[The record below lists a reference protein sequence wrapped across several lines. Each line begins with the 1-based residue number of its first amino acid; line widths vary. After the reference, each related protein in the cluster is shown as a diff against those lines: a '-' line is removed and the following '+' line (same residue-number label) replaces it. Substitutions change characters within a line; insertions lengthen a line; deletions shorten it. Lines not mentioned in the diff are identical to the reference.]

1 MNRFDNFSKAKNESA
16 VLRDSKISVESVE
29 TTELEQNEATKR
41 RNVKEKRKT
50 YSFTLRPSERE
61 KLDILAKEGDIEL
74 TSSNYLS
81 MLINR
86 EWKKF
91 NNED

>member
-16 VLRDSKISVESVE
+16 LLRDSKISVESVE
-29 TTELEQNEATKR
+29 TNQLEKNEATKR

>member
-29 TTELEQNEATKR
+29 LKEHDQKDTTKR

-61 KLDILAKEGDIEL
+61 KLEILAKEGDIEL

-81 MLINR
+81 MLINK

-91 NNED
+91 NDED